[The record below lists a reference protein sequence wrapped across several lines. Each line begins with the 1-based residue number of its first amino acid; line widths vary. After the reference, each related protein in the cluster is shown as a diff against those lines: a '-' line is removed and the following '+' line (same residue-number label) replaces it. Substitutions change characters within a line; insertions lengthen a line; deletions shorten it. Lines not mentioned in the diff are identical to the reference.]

1 MLSYLH
7 VSGPAGGAWCL
18 RGFVLE
24 VKPGEAVHVTGASG
38 AGKSLLVAM
47 ALGETAPASGT
58 VMVNG
63 MNPYR
68 MTAGARQGLRR
79 VISSV
84 RDIEPVLDLTADAWV
99 GLGIKAAGSRDW
111 PHAVLQ
117 ARQELED
124 AGLSAFA
131 GTRLSRLPRGTRYA
145 LALVRALA
153 RKPHLLLLDWTG
165 DDAASVPH
173 PLRDR
178 LAEFVTAGG
187 ALLAAG
193 EPGRNALPAGGR
205 VEPLAPGAGE

>member
-47 ALGETAPASGT
+47 ALGESAPASGT

-79 VISSV
+79 VMSAV
-84 RDIEPVLDLTADAWV
+84 RDIEVVVDLTPDAWV
-99 GLGIKAAGSRDW
+99 VLGIEVAGSRDW
-111 PHAVLQ
+111 PDAVLLG
-117 ARQELED
+117 RQEPE
-124 AGLSAFA
+124 
-131 GTRLSRLPRGTRYA
+131 
-145 LALVRALA
+145 
-153 RKPHLLLLDWTG
+153 
-165 DDAASVPH
+165 
-173 PLRDR
+173 
-178 LAEFVTAGG
+178 
-187 ALLAAG
+187 
-193 EPGRNALPAGGR
+193 
-205 VEPLAPGAGE
+205 